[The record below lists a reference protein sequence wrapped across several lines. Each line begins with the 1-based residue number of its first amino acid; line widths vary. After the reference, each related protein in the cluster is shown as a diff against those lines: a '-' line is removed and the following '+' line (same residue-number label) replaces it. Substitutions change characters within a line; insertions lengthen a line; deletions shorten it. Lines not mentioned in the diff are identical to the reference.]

1 MFWLQKILITSQ
13 ASKLKA
19 VKRVTQDSRGTRT
32 AKIDGMKALPPKK
45 RLELVNILTLSNKAS
60 PIKKVYIPKNK
71 KKVRPLSIPTITDR
85 AKQFLVLMALEPQ
98 WEAIFEPN
106 SYSFRPGRSC
116 HNTIKA
122 IL

>member
-1 MFWLQKILITSQ
+1 
-13 ASKLKA
+13 
-19 VKRVTQDSRGTRT
+19 
-32 AKIDGMKALPPKK
+32 MKALPPKK

>member
-1 MFWLQKILITSQ
+1 MFRLQKILITSQ

-32 AKIDGMKALPPKK
+32 AEIDGMKALPPKK

-71 KKVRPLSIPTITDR
+71 KK
-85 AKQFLVLMALEPQ
+85 
-98 WEAIFEPN
+98 
-106 SYSFRPGRSC
+106 
-116 HNTIKA
+116 
-122 IL
+122 

>member
-1 MFWLQKILITSQ
+1 
-13 ASKLKA
+13 
-19 VKRVTQDSRGTRT
+19 
-32 AKIDGMKALPPKK
+32 
-45 RLELVNILTLSNKAS
+45 
-60 PIKKVYIPKNK
+60 
-71 KKVRPLSIPTITDR
+71 VRPLSIPTITDR

-116 HNTIKA
+116 YNAIKA